1 MRQHERQF
9 TWCRSVVMHYRSSY
23 SRYSHFGSAVDGCD
37 ITKDSRMLSNHVFT
51 LCLTFHSYIT
61 HNTHFQRN
69 SCDDRL
75 ALSSVLFRIF
85 RHIFKIAFYPAS
97 PKRHRKT
104 EKKHCVVVR
113 MYFSETLET
122 CGNMK
127 GNLHS
132 VEAYHALS
140 FIK

>member
-1 MRQHERQF
+1 MKGNLRGVEALSCIIVQVIPDTH
-9 TWCRSVVMHYRSSY
+9 TSVALLMVVTLRRIVACFRTTS
-23 SRYSHFGSAVDGCD
+23 
-37 ITKDSRMLSNHVFT
+37 L

-69 SCDDRL
+69 SCDVRL

-113 MYFSETLET
+113 MYFSETSET